1 MEVPLTGRRWKPLID
16 RPGKWVVSGFIFVM
30 LPGQI
35 MRNRFPIYFGRWMF
49 WLGFFLTFTA
59 RAADAPICLGQTRWF
74 FQPSTL
80 NPQLSTS
87 SPRPPQKINRH
98 TRQHD
103 QQPGPGRLRLVKEQH
118 DHDGARAQDVE
129 RRQHRVNT
137 DGRARHSGR
146 TASLI

>member
-59 RAADAPICLGQTRWF
+59 RAADAPISLAKHVGF
-74 FQPSTL
+74 FNHQLSTL
-80 NPQLSTS
+80 NF
-87 SPRPPQKINRH
+87 
-98 TRQHD
+98 
-103 QQPGPGRLRLVKEQH
+103 QPAPLGLHKK
-118 DHDGARAQDVE
+118 
-129 RRQHRVNT
+129 
-137 DGRARHSGR
+137 
-146 TASLI
+146 